1 MRGEVLKPDD
11 ATGPGL
17 ILGEDGK
24 RYQFTSARVHKG
36 AALAAGAG
44 GDPAATGTATGP
56 AALPGAAEDTLI
68 SVAQVE
74 GQMRASALKA
84 LAEMVDSNP
93 DQAVAVV
100 RRWLAP
106 EDGTA

>member
-1 MRGEVLKPDD
+1 VAADGM
-11 ATGPGL
+11 AGPV
-17 ILGEDGK
+17 
-24 RYQFTSARVHKG
+24 AW
-36 AALAAGAG
+36 
-44 GDPAATGTATGP
+44 PGTT
-56 AALPGAAEDTLI
+56 EDTLI

>member
-1 MRGEVLKPDD
+1 L
-11 ATGPGL
+11 
-17 ILGEDGK
+17 DGADN
-24 RYQFTSARVHKG
+24 TAI
-36 AALAAGAG
+36 AG
-44 GDPAATGTATGP
+44 GSVGP
-56 AALPGAAEDTLI
+56 TLAGDSMAGPVALPGTTEDTLI
-68 SVAQVE
+68 SVAQIE

-84 LAEMVDSNP
+84 LAEMVNSNP